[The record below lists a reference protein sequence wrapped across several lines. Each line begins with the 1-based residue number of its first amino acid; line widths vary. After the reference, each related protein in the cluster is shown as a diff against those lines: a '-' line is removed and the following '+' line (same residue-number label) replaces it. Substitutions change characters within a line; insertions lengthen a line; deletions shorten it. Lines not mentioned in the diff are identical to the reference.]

1 MVTRLHK
8 LALCLTAG
16 AMICGLSLSAEGAK
30 PSSKP
35 AAKKVSTSQ
44 ATPARDTSKAT
55 SSKATTSKAKTY
67 SASGA
72 NARKAQLARARAA
85 ARSRELRD
93 VQTPRFRVDEFG
105 REVPDVRAEAAI
117 IYNPQTGEVL
127 WEDHAQDRAIDGEH
141 HQGDDRA
148 RVPR

>member
-1 MVTRLHK
+1 MVNRLHK

-30 PSSKP
+30 PSRKP

-44 ATPARDTSKAT
+44 ATPARDSEQGDHQQAHGQQ
-55 SSKATTSKAKTY
+55 ADHQQQAKTY
-67 SASGA
+67 SASSA

-85 ARSRELRD
+85 ARAREMRD

-117 IYNPQTGEVL
+117 IYNPARPAKCCGKTTPRISAR
-127 WEDHAQDRAIDGEH
+127 WRAS
-141 HQGDDRA
+141 
-148 RVPR
+148 PR